1 MKKILMLSVIAAAF
15 AWLLPAQTWRR
26 SLQNLPDRPASG
38 VTVRDIERVEED
50 LRMAAPY
57 LGAATPENWEAN
69 REIVRRTVTYLAA
82 VRAMNNDPLVRTALM
97 RTFRMVTAMRLAY
110 PENQEQPRQNQAA
123 APAPASQ
130 PLTPRAPLFD
140 TVPDAD
146 NQTAEDLRTRYDLA
160 AAQAGVA
167 VQLAD
172 AIQRNLESRGMTLN
186 AATATSLARIRVYF
200 DHAATALEAHKWVD
214 ARTNLER
221 AEYETEKVLKTV
233 GR

>member
-1 MKKILMLSVIAAAF
+1 MKLTHGILLLLCFGSSLS
-15 AWLLPAQTWRR
+15 AQPWRR
-26 SLQNLPDRPASG
+26 SLQNLPERPASG

-50 LRMAAPY
+50 LLMAAPV

-69 REIVRRTVTYLAA
+69 REIVRRTVTYLSA
-82 VRAMNNDPLVRTALM
+82 VRAMTDDPLVRSALM

-110 PENQEQPRQNQAA
+110 PENQEQPAPAA
-123 APAPASQ
+123 AQQSLGPQAPG
-130 PLTPRAPLFD
+130 PRAPLVD
-140 TVPDAD
+140 TVPDAEKD
-146 NQTAEDLRTRYDLA
+146 TAEDLRTRYDLA

-167 VQLAD
+167 AQLAEG
-172 AIQRNLESRGMTLN
+172 IQRNLESRGMSLN
-186 AATATSLARIRVYF
+186 AGTATSLARMRVYF
-200 DHAATALEAHKWVD
+200 DHAATALEAHKWAD